1 MLLID
6 YQKSGS
12 FVCFTSFVC
21 HQQLLFFFARSPLFC
36 WRRGLL
42 QQDGISSMM
51 VTWVELVRADSWYIT
66 FPAPAPKGAKECRQ
80 SFSYIHTRIYAWC
93 QHYHHK
99 SLMLNFQ
106 ATKNIFTTTDF
117 LTCWDT
123 PYIYLHLC
131 YFSQFTR
138 WHGYLSACYART
150 SLHINHQLLAK
161 QLLVRFTL
169 SQNAAEAVNCFTH
182 HLAWNGVS
190 PDLFCR
196 APSPFWNQVY

>member
-66 FPAPAPKGAKECRQ
+66 FLLPSAPKGAKECRHCRQ
-80 SFSYIHTRIYAWC
+80 SFSYILEYMHGVSNITTNPWC
-93 QHYHHK
+93 SISKQQKISFHIQRTSFLSK
-99 SLMLNFQ
+99 
-106 ATKNIFTTTDF
+106 FTSSKPHF
-117 LTCWDT
+117 LTKFTFSKSHFWQN
-123 PYIYLHLC
+123 
-131 YFSQFTR
+131 SQF
-138 WHGYLSACYART
+138 
-150 SLHINHQLLAK
+150 
-161 QLLVRFTL
+161 
-169 SQNAAEAVNCFTH
+169 QNQGIFV
-182 HLAWNGVS
+182 
-190 PDLFCR
+190 
-196 APSPFWNQVY
+196 